1 MKPCPCGETPKKIVI
16 EGDDRAKWARC
27 YGDCCGEWIVEYRN
41 NYNRIPSD
49 EAQTLAEQAWN
60 DAPRYALPEPMR
72 DEPKPWARIYV
83 VDIVHNN
90 IDCQQWSYIEPS
102 TSYLRLCLNAG
113 LCYDTEEKAQIVLN
127 WWNEAVG
134 RAEARKD

>member
-72 DEPKPWARIYV
+72 DEPQDKEEYFI
-83 VDIVHNN
+83 VDIRKNR
-90 IDCQQWSYIEPS
+90 IDRNFKQGPFFFFDCRDHI
-102 TSYLRLCLNAG
+102 NAG
-113 LCYDTEEKAQIVLN
+113 LSHTTREAAQAWLD
-127 WWNEAVG
+127 WWNQAVG
-134 RAEARKD
+134 RKA